1 MRRFKQVRPRSGTP
15 RQGCTAQRPAWI
27 AEPSLHRAPPLR
39 HAAASVPA
47 VLSMVAVVPE
57 PPLLV
62 PELATGATAETAAL
76 RAACREAA
84 RRLAAS
90 TSTWIAVGT
99 DGGGRRTVGSGAR
112 GSFVGF
118 GVDVVVGLGPDAT
131 DPVDAAMPLPLLVAG
146 WLREGLPVT
155 VRGEL
160 VAPDAAPSA
169 CLALGAQ
176 IAREATAPS
185 AADPAAL
192 GGHAAALSV
201 GDAARAASAT
211 APSAA
216 APAARAASA
225 AALSAGDAACA
236 ASAAAPSAGDLAAR
250 AASATEPSAAPA
262 ALSGPAT
269 ALLVIGD
276 GAATHT
282 EKAPGYLDERAGPFD
297 DAVAAALAAA
307 DPAALAALDPV
318 LAAEL
323 WVAGRAPWQV
333 LAGATED
340 GTWTGELLHSSRPFG
355 VGYHVAVWQRCG

>member
-1 MRRFKQVRPRSGTP
+1 M
-15 RQGCTAQRPAWI
+15 
-27 AEPSLHRAPPLR
+27 
-39 HAAASVPA
+39 
-47 VLSMVAVVPE
+47 LSTVAVVPE
-57 PPLLV
+57 APLLV

-90 TSTWIAVGT
+90 ASTWIAVGA
-99 DGGGRRTVGSGAR
+99 DRGGRRTVQSGAR

-118 GVDVVVGLGPDAT
+118 GVDVVVGLAPDAA

-169 CLALGAQ
+169 CHALGAQ
-176 IAREATAPS
+176 IAREATALS
-185 AADPAAL
+185 AADPASGPAL
-192 GGHAAALSV
+192 GAA
-201 GDAARAASAT
+201 
-211 APSAA
+211 
-216 APAARAASA
+216 
-225 AALSAGDAACA
+225 
-236 ASAAAPSAGDLAAR
+236 
-250 AASATEPSAAPA
+250 
-262 ALSGPAT
+262 PAT

-307 DPAALAALDPV
+307 DPAVLAALDPV

-323 WVAGRAPWQV
+323 WVAGRATWQV
-333 LAGATED
+333 LAGATRD

>member
-1 MRRFKQVRPRSGTP
+1 
-15 RQGCTAQRPAWI
+15 
-27 AEPSLHRAPPLR
+27 
-39 HAAASVPA
+39 
-47 VLSMVAVVPE
+47 MVAVVPE

-90 TSTWIAVGT
+90 ASTWIAVGA
-99 DGGGRRTVGSGAR
+99 DGGGRRTVRSGAR

-118 GVDVVVGLGPDAT
+118 GVDVVVGLGQDAA

-160 VAPDAAPSA
+160 VAPDAEPGA

-176 IAREATAPS
+176 IACEATASS
-185 AADPAAL
+185 AGDPAAR
-192 GGHAAALSV
+192 G
-201 GDAARAASAT
+201 
-211 APSAA
+211 AP
-216 APAARAASA
+216 P
-225 AALSAGDAACA
+225 
-236 ASAAAPSAGDLAAR
+236 
-250 AASATEPSAAPA
+250 
-262 ALSGPAT
+262 T

-318 LAAEL
+318 LATEL

-333 LAGATED
+333 LAGATRD